1 MKAES
6 QLYFQKSQKLKAEAK
21 FSKVISF
28 SQKPKL
34 NHLAAKHCSLFLFE
48 FDGNRSVPNV
58 WSCLDL
64 GRGRKRRTNETRKQ
78 ILRYNN
84 ACFEPVAEC

>member
-21 FSKVISF
+21 FFKVISF

-34 NHLAAKHCSLFLFE
+34 NHLAAKHCIQLQ
-48 FDGNRSVPNV
+48 NT
-58 WSCLDL
+58 
-64 GRGRKRRTNETRKQ
+64 GRHDKGHHFAYVGRQRA
-78 ILRYNN
+78 LRPVNSYNT
-84 ACFEPVAEC
+84 VHQQ

>member
-21 FSKVISF
+21 FFKVISF

-34 NHLAAKHCSLFLFE
+34 NHLAAKHWEKYSFKTHIWLHCFKNLERVSWKWQPFLPSTA
-48 FDGNRSVPNV
+48 RRYQNV
-58 WSCLDL
+58 SHAVT
-64 GRGRKRRTNETRKQ
+64 K
-78 ILRYNN
+78 
-84 ACFEPVAEC
+84 